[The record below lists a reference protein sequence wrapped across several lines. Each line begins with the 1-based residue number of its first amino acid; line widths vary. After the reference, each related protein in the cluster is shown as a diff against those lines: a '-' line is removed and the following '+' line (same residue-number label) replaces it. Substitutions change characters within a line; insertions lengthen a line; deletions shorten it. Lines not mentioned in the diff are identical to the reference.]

1 MYFTQDFLD
10 FFTELAGNNQKEWFD
25 DNRKRYFTSV
35 KEPFENFVG
44 DLVMALQNIDPSI
57 QTNPKDCIFRINK
70 DIRFSKDKSPYK
82 IDRSA
87 VLSKYGR
94 KNKEYPGYYIRLS
107 PESCQIGG
115 GAYFLQK
122 ENLLFLREKIL
133 FNSDEWHELIANKK
147 FKKHFKYGI
156 QGNKNKI
163 IPREFRGKELTSDYI
178 MNKQFYYMSE
188 HSSDIVLREDLVKY
202 CLDRYKSTL
211 KIKNF
216 MTEVFES

>member
-1 MYFTQDFLD
+1 MYFAKDFLD
-10 FFTELAGNNQKEWFD
+10 FFTELAGNNHKEWFD
-25 DNRKRYFTSV
+25 DNRRRYHTSV

-44 DLVMALQNIDPSI
+44 DLVMALQNIDPTI
-57 QTNPKDCIFRINK
+57 QPNPKDCIFRINK

-87 VLSKYGR
+87 SLSKYGR
-94 KNKEYPGYYIRLS
+94 RNKEYPGYYVRLS

-115 GAYFLQK
+115 GAYFLKK

-133 FNSDEWHELIANKK
+133 FNSDEWHELISDKK
-147 FKKHFKYGI
+147 FIKHFKQGI
-156 QGNKNKI
+156 QGEKNKI
-163 IPREFRGKELTSDYI
+163 TPREFKGKELTSDYI
-178 MNKQFYYMSE
+178 MNKQFYYMSD
-188 HSSDIVLREDLVKY
+188 HSPDIVLREDLIKY

-216 MTEVFES
+216 MAEVFES